1 MSKIIKVIIRG
12 LLGLVLGILSG
23 IIICAI
29 EFVLLSAITGG
40 GNRSL
45 GGIGT
50 IAKSL
55 QFSALIGAIAGSF
68 YGGIVGFLNG
78 LAGFHPIPATL
89 SGLTVGG
96 VFAAYL
102 FFTSSDSGLQSALIW
117 IVVTGGILGLA
128 TGFLIMLLTK
138 KMTWLSNRSS
148 NSE

>member
-1 MSKIIKVIIRG
+1 VNKLVQAIIRAVLG
-12 LLGLVLGILSG
+12 LLVGILSG
-23 IIICAI
+23 AGIGALT
-29 EFVLLSAITGG
+29 FGLLALTGDT
-40 GNRSL
+40 NRSL

-50 IAKSL
+50 IANSL
-55 QFSALIGAIAGSF
+55 QFSALTGAIAGSF

-78 LAGFHPIPATL
+78 LAGFHPIRAAL